1 MEYKQTRQGY
11 ADGLIELATAFPEL
25 VVLDADVAKA
35 TKTVDF
41 AAAYPERFF
50 NCGVQE
56 QNMLSVAAGLALEGM
71 LPFASTFGV
80 FATCRAGDQMR
91 NSIAYPK
98 ANVKIGATHCGIS
111 TGGDGAS
118 HQANEDIA
126 IARSFPNMTVLVPG
140 DYEEAKQ
147 ATKAAA
153 YHRGPVYLRFGRDA
167 YPVVKEI
174 HGAFE
179 IGKAKRLRDGT
190 DLTIMT
196 TGIMVSEGL
205 SAADQ
210 LLEKGFSVRVL
221 HFPTIKP
228 LDEEAILEAAEQT
241 GGIVTAEEHS
251 IIGGLG
257 EAVAGV
263 VTQSYP
269 CPVYRVG
276 VRDVF
281 GESGESAELLDKY
294 GLRAANIVAMAQKI
308 LFSQPVNSTHAGS
321 C

>member
-1 MEYKQTRQGY
+1 MESKHTRQGY
-11 ADGLIELATAFPEL
+11 VDALIELAEEMPHL
-25 VVLDADVAKA
+25 VVLDSDVAKA

-41 AAAYPERFF
+41 MAIYPDRFF

-56 QNMLSVAAGLALEGM
+56 QNMLSAAAGLALEGF
-71 LPFASTFGV
+71 LPFATTFGV

-98 ANVKIGATHCGIS
+98 LNVKVAATHCGIT

-118 HQANEDIA
+118 HQSVEDIA

-140 DYEEAKQ
+140 DYEESKQ

-153 YHRGPVYLRFGRDA
+153 RYYGPVYLRFGRDV

-174 HGAFE
+174 HGDFE
-179 IGKAKRLRDGT
+179 IGKAKLLRKGT
-190 DLTIMT
+190 DITLMT

-205 SAADQ
+205 IAADA
-210 LLEKGFSVRVL
+210 LEAEGHSVRLL

-228 LDEEAILEAAEQT
+228 LDAKAVIAAAKET
-241 GGIVTAEEHS
+241 NGIVTAEEHS
-251 IIGGLG
+251 ILGGLG

-263 VTQSYP
+263 VCESHP
-269 CPVYRVG
+269 CTVIRVG
-276 VRDVF
+276 VMDTF
-281 GESGESAELLDKY
+281 GESGQKDELMDKY
-294 GLRAANIVAMAQKI
+294 GLRAKNILESARRI
-308 LFSQPVNSTHAGS
+308 LKQNVTVGK
-321 C
+321 